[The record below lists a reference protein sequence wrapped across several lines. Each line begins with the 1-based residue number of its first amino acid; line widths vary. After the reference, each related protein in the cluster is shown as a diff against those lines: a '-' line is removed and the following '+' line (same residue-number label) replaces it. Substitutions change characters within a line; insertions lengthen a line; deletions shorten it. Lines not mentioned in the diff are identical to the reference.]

1 VSTTPARSTR
11 RIGIQLPEVERI
23 VPWHEYRSLAVLAE
37 PSGFD
42 SIWLGDHLLYR
53 GDAQPERAPWEVWT
67 LLGALAAATER
78 VTLGPLVACLGF
90 HPPAVL
96 AKMAATIDE
105 ISAGRFV
112 LGVGAGWNR
121 TEFDAFGI
129 PFDRRVDRFDEAYRV
144 VQPLVTGQRV
154 TLHGEFVDV
163 DDCVLLPPL
172 HRSVPLMVGSNG
184 PRVLQLTL
192 ATADMWNTWFS
203 EFGNTADGFAKRN
216 EAVTRIAESV
226 GRDPATVQRS
236 ACVLVITD
244 HSSDERAPSEGVT
257 ALDGT
262 PTQIA
267 AGIEEIYQAGADEVI
282 IVVGPIDARSV
293 STLAETVAIIR
304 SSP

>member
-1 VSTTPARSTR
+1 VSNPASRTR
-11 RIGIQLPEVERI
+11 RIGIQLPEVER
-23 VPWHEYRSLAVLAE
+23 VVRWSEYRSLAIAAE
-37 PSGFD
+37 QSGFD

-53 GDAQPERAPWEVWT
+53 GDDTPERAPWEVWT

-105 ISAGRFV
+105 VSSGRFV

-144 VQPLVTGQRV
+144 IQPLVTGGRV
-154 TLHGEFVDV
+154 SLHGEFVDV

-184 PRVLQLTL
+184 PRVLEITL
-192 ATADMWNTWFS
+192 PTADMWNTWFS
-203 EFGNTADGFAKRN
+203 EFGNHAEGFARRN
-216 EAVTRIAESV
+216 DAVTRIAESV
-226 GRDPATVQRS
+226 GRDPSTVQRS

-244 HSSDERAPSEGVT
+244 HSTDERVPSEGVT
-257 ALDGT
+257 ALDGS

-267 AGIEEIYQAGADEVI
+267 AGINEVFDAGADEVI
-282 IVVGPIDARSV
+282 IVVGPIDERSIR
-293 STLAETVAIIR
+293 TLAETVEIMKT
-304 SSP
+304 